1 MSKPLIIASFSSF
14 LLLVVVDYFWLS
26 NAVNFLYRPKLGALL
41 ADKPVLWAAALFY
54 VLYGIGVAVLVLRP
68 ALVESGIVAALWM
81 GALFGLVAYGTYDLT
96 NQATIKGWSL
106 TVTVVDMVWGAFIT
120 GVVSAFGVW
129 VSQKVG

>member
-68 ALVESGIVAALWM
+68 ALAEGGIVAALWM

>member
-68 ALVESGIVAALWM
+68 ALAEGGIVAALWM

-129 VSQKVG
+129 VSQRVG

>member
-26 NAVNFLYRPKLGALL
+26 NAVNFLYHPKLGALL